1 LQRHVQQLLRRRVI
15 GLELAERQIMA
26 HLTLRRLQEL
36 GEGRE
41 RTHDRTLRVQRARP
55 VAPAALY
62 CSRCCTISVEC
73 DIDAIAQSRGCGID
87 RRQSAAI
94 IAATMRRFERNQRPI
109 PPLHFSEFAPNP
121 EVKKI
126 ADPIPSLSI
135 STEKICFVV
144 MKAREFDVKDADT
157 SFCDDGYD
165 PVDDRMIEVLEDR
178 PDDPVEQEL
187 VAFIEAMSEDEQV
200 DLVTLTWLGRGDG
213 TLADWD
219 DLRAEAARVHNKR
232 TASYLLG
239 EPLLP
244 DYLEEAL
251 AAFGRS
257 CDEFE
262 KDHL

>member
-1 LQRHVQQLLRRRVI
+1 
-15 GLELAERQIMA
+15 M
-26 HLTLRRLQEL
+26 
-36 GEGRE
+36 
-41 RTHDRTLRVQRARP
+41 
-55 VAPAALY
+55 
-62 CSRCCTISVEC
+62 
-73 DIDAIAQSRGCGID
+73 
-87 RRQSAAI
+87 
-94 IAATMRRFERNQRPI
+94 
-109 PPLHFSEFAPNP
+109 
-121 EVKKI
+121 

-135 STEKICFVV
+135 SAEKICFVV
-144 MKAREFDVKDADT
+144 MKAREFDVKDVDT
-157 SFCDDGYD
+157 SFGDDGYH

-187 VAFIEAMSEDEQV
+187 VAFIEAVSEDEQV

-244 DYLEEAL
+244 DFLEAAL

-257 CDEFE
+257 CEEFE